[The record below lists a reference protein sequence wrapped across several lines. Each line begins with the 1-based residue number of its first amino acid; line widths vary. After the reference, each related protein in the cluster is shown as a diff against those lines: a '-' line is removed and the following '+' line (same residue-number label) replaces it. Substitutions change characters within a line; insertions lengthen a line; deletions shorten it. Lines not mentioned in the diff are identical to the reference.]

1 MSAKHFVRYEP
12 QESPPHPLAAGLGL
26 QMVVLIVTGV
36 MVTPLV
42 VARAAGLDPEPVTQ
56 LLNEGPAGSRLTR
69 TKLPKVFQ
77 RDFAPQFQLGLMEKD
92 MRYFIALAQD
102 LDRPVPLASL
112 ARSQLQAARVAGFGE
127 LDVSA
132 VYYQVTGERPTRA

>member
-1 MSAKHFVRYEP
+1 
-12 QESPPHPLAAGLGL
+12 
-26 QMVVLIVTGV
+26 
-36 MVTPLV
+36 
-42 VARAAGLDPEPVTQ
+42 
-56 LLNEGPAGSRLTR
+56 
-69 TKLPKVFQ
+69 VFR

-112 ARSQLQAARVAGFGE
+112 ARCQFQAARVAGFGE

-132 VYYQVTGERPTRA
+132 VYYQVSGERPAHA

>member
-1 MSAKHFVRYEP
+1 
-12 QESPPHPLAAGLGL
+12 
-26 QMVVLIVTGV
+26 
-36 MVTPLV
+36 
-42 VARAAGLDPEPVTQ
+42 
-56 LLNEGPAGSRLTR
+56 
-69 TKLPKVFQ
+69 
-77 RDFAPQFQLGLMEKD
+77 MEKD

-132 VYYQVTGERPTRA
+132 VYYQVSGERPVRA